1 MKEAIESLRE
11 KGTHTHMHTLH
22 TPPSQRYSSQRG
34 GRSSPLDFLEDK
46 RSGY

>member
-11 KGTHTHMHTLH
+11 KGTHTHTHTH
-22 TPPSQRYSSQRG
+22 TSFTIVFKLVWRTQF
-34 GRSSPLDFLEDK
+34 SPLDLFEDK